1 MEGIYIEGQITAILP
16 ETRGVGQRGEWV
28 SQDFVLKTDDNYP
41 KNICFTI
48 LGADK
53 IKEANIRIGDV
64 VSIGVNIESR
74 EFNGRWYT
82 SIKAWSVKRKFE
94 AQAAKQAPPAPT
106 PQPSQPTQTQ
116 TSSSVDNTDD
126 LPF

>member
-1 MEGIYIEGQITAILP
+1 MEAIYIEGQITAILP

-53 IKEANIRIGDV
+53 IKEANIKIGDV

-116 TSSSVDNTDD
+116 TSSSADNTDD

>member
-1 MEGIYIEGQITAILP
+1 MEAIYIEGQITAILP

-28 SQDFVLKTDDNYP
+28 SQDFVLKTNDNYP

-53 IKEANIRIGDV
+53 IKEANIKIGDV